1 MTGRRKDPIWNYF
14 IEIKDKNKTTRAKCL
29 KCSME
34 MAGLV
39 MRMKLHKNKCISI
52 LEDSIVDEPEN
63 DQLTGDPGDGLGG
76 PTTKRP
82 CSSSLLDTGGS
93 LNLEGSSSCKKSS
106 SMNTF
111 IYRTS
116 PSEKIKLDHQIAKY
130 IYATNSSFSYVEHPE
145 FKRMIEMLRPGYIPP
160 NRDNIGN
167 KLLNETFVTIDQEI
181 RNILKGKS
189 VCLAMDGWSNIHNEP
204 IICISCYSP
213 TDDVVCLIDTIET
226 QENSHTSQYLLKIII
241 ESVKKCKEIG
251 CDVRSVVTD
260 NAANM
265 SKMRQ
270 ELSNSELNDGSTSSG
285 YFDIL
290 TYGCSAH
297 ILNLLAH
304 DVNEKSIK
312 DNVKEIVKYFKYH
325 HLPAAKYKALGGKA
339 LILPIDVRWNTL
351 YDCLKSYIDNWH
363 IIYQVCSE
371 NRSAIENKILKL
383 VHDVELKNNT
393 ETYLI
398 KLKNISTALDITQKN
413 SCTIGESVEVWLRLK
428 TFFESECDDNDIQK
442 FKNRFN
448 MAMTPAHFLA
458 NLLHPQYRGL
468 QLSEEQHDAAFNYAN
483 LYHPNVV
490 NEIISFQAQSLPFKE
505 YLFNDNAINNIS
517 ALTWWTSLKKQSK
530 LSKDMEY
537 LVEQL
542 FTAICS
548 SAGIERVFSTFGYI
562 HSKTRNRLG
571 VAKAS
576 KLVTI
581 FKHLNTKNQTNNL

>member
-1 MTGRRKDPIWNYF
+1 MMTGRRKDAIWNYF
-14 IEIKDKNKTTRAKCL
+14 IEIKDKHKTTRAKCL

-39 MRMKLHKNKCISI
+39 KRMKLHKNKCISI

-63 DQLTGDPGDGLGG
+63 DQLTGDSGDGIEESDI
-76 PTTKRP
+76 PTAKRR

-106 SMNTF
+106 SMDTF

-116 PSEKIKLDHQIAKY
+116 PSEKMKLDHQIAKY

-160 NRDNIGN
+160 NRDNI
-167 KLLNETFVTIDQEI
+167 
-181 RNILKGKS
+181 
-189 VCLAMDGWSNIHNEP
+189 AMDGWSNIHNEP

-213 TDDVVCLIDTIET
+213 ADDVVCLIDTIET

-270 ELSNSELNDGSTSSG
+270 ELSNSELNDGSTSYG

-428 TFFESECDDNDIQK
+428 TFFESECDDNEIQK
-442 FKNRFN
+442 FQNRFN

-468 QLSEEQHDAAFNYAN
+468 KLNEEQHDAAFNYAN

-490 NEIISFQAQSLPFKE
+490 NEIILFQAQSSPFKE

-530 LSKDMEY
+530 LSKDMGH

-562 HSKTRNRLG
+562 HSKARNRLG
-571 VAKAS
+571 VGKPS

-581 FKHLNTKNQTNNL
+581 FKHLNK